1 MRFNTPWIVYNILK
15 SAAAITLIIVFI
27 VQVLDDHSECLSKQG
42 TNITAKFEVTLMG
55 GLILSC
61 VDLLVTGLT
70 VVMRVC
76 VVAEEQEKLKAS
88 FCKSVMLQMLV
99 SLVYIVD
106 ALALLFILHSYN
118 IMTSKTGQYCI
129 KQTGIL

>member
-1 MRFNTPWIVYNILK
+1 
-15 SAAAITLIIVFI
+15 
-27 VQVLDDHSECLSKQG
+27 
-42 TNITAKFEVTLMG
+42 MG

-88 FCKSVMLQMLV
+88 LCKSVMLQMLV

-129 KQTGIL
+129 KQTGILQSEGTWFISLMVMIGCKLVAFWVWREPEVLQ